1 MSQIYLPLTTYFRLN
16 NKMHIKTD
24 MLTSITSVASANAA
38 ASAMTGNKSP
48 ASNSGKPIH
57 VSMRNTSPN
66 VTAPA
71 GIGLLRF

>member
-24 MLTSITSVASANAA
+24 LLTSITSVASANA

-48 ASNSGKPIH
+48 ASNSGKPIN